1 MSTLARVGAVTLLAL
16 SLAPPASAQVGIK
29 GGINLTRFVG
39 SDADAYESTP
49 GLDLG
54 ASLSLATL
62 GPIQLLGEVY
72 YRQKGAEL
80 DPADPAALQELAEGG
95 SYEIGLDYVEIP
107 LLARLDLGGPGS
119 RIRPYL
125 VGGPAFGWRV
135 SCGVSLSGAEAGAAE
150 PECDDL
156 TENFGST
163 VRSYEAGA
171 VAGGGLEFSLAGLG
185 GVSLDARYT
194 RGLSKIGEGGDALNI
209 RNQSFT
215 VMLGYF
221 FGMGVGGMGPGG

>member
-1 MSTLARVGAVTLLAL
+1 MNTLARVGAVTLLAL
-16 SLAPPASAQVGIK
+16 SFAPPSSAQVGIK
-29 GGINLTRFVG
+29 GGVNLTRFVG
-39 SDADAYESTP
+39 SDADNYESTP

-54 ASLSLATL
+54 ASLSLASL
-62 GPIQLLGEVY
+62 GPIQVLGEVY

-80 DPADPAALQELAEGG
+80 DPADPAALQELAEAGG
-95 SYEIGLDYVEIP
+95 YEIGLDYVEIP

-125 VGGPAFGWRV
+125 VGGPAFGWRLN
-135 SCGVSLSGAEAGAAE
+135 CGVSISGGRAGSAA

-156 TENFGST
+156 TEDFGST
-163 VRSYEAGA
+163 IRSYEAGA
-171 VAGGGLEFSLAGLG
+171 VVGGGLEFSLAGLG

-194 RGLSKIGEGGDALNI
+194 RGLSKIGEGEDALNI
-209 RNQSFT
+209 RNQSFS

-221 FGMGVGGMGPGG
+221 FGMGMAGMSPGG